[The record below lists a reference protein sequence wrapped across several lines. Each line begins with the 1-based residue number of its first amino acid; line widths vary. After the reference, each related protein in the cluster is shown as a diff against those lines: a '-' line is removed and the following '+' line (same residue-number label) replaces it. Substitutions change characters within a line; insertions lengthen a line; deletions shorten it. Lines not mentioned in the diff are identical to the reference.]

1 MDTFENIGRCLKVEY
16 NNEYVSFN
24 SAIVIYTLKENNIV
38 FINSTS
44 DDVIYF
50 NRIR

>member
-24 SAIVIYTLKENNIV
+24 RAIYTLKENNIV
-38 FINSTS
+38 FINSTN
-44 DDVIYF
+44 VIYF
-50 NRIR
+50 Q

>member
-24 SAIVIYTLKENNIV
+24 SVIYTLKGNNIV